1 MRPKLIYTV
10 CLLFVLH
17 IVTQRLSAQPSVAI
31 DTAKERL
38 QKIIRQFPDTAELII
53 RSVTINGH
61 KRTKDYIILREVPF
75 RAGTKFFRKQLEEAI
90 EQARMNV
97 FNTQLFLE
105 VIPRITGWDEQ
116 HVDILFDVK
125 ERWYIFPSPYF
136 KLVDRNPNQ
145 WLVEQDGSLERV
157 NYGLKLNWDNVSGRR
172 DKLNFNFINGY
183 TREYS
188 VFYEQPYADKKL
200 ERGFLGGIFYKQSRQ
215 MAYATDSNKQVFFP
229 VGNAQ
234 INAFVRTTVKI
245 EAGYTIRKGVNHRH
259 AFRLSFVDELIPDT
273 IGAIITNNTIKGYL
287 PYFTDNKSRQR
298 YGEFVYTYQ
307 YFNANNNVY
316 PWKGFLFSGS
326 FTQRGLGAK
335 GMNLWQF
342 QGKGGKFF
350 QLSKKTSASAVGYY
364 MVKVPFKQPMYNMA
378 ALGYG
383 DWFLRGLE
391 YYVIDGVQAG
401 ILKTTLRQEVA
412 NINVPTFIIKNEKYK
427 KIPFKIVAKVYG
439 DIGAS
444 HLPAV
449 SNSILNNRFLYT
461 YGAGIDVLSYYDFVA
476 RFEYSFNQLG
486 QKGLFLHMRRDF

>member
-1 MRPKLIYTV
+1 MRLKLIYSI
-10 CLLFVLH
+10 CFVFVVQLALH
-17 IVTQRLSAQPSVAI
+17 QLYAQPSVAI
-31 DTAKERL
+31 DTAKEKL
-38 QKIIRQFPDTAELII
+38 QKIIRQFPDSTELII
-53 RSVTINGH
+53 RSVTINGY

-75 RAGTKFFRKQLEEAI
+75 RAGTKFLSNQLEAII

-105 VIPRITGWDEQ
+105 VIPRITSWDDR

-145 WLVEQDGSLERV
+145 WLVEQGGSLERV

-200 ERGFLGGIFYKQSRQ
+200 ENGFLGGIFYKQSRQ

-234 INAFVRTTVKI
+234 INAFIRTTVKV
-245 EAGYTIRKGVNHRH
+245 EAGFTIRKGINHRH

-273 IGAIITNNTIKGYL
+273 IAAIIANNAVKGYL

-298 YGEFVYTYQ
+298 FGEFVYTYQ

-335 GMNLWQF
+335 GMNMWQF

-350 QLSKKTSASAVGYY
+350 QLSKKTSTSIVGYY

-401 ILKTTLRQEVA
+401 ILKGTFRQELA
-412 NINVPTFIIKNEKYK
+412 NINVPTFIIKNEKYR
-427 KIPFKIVAKVYG
+427 KIPFKIIAKIYG

-444 HLPAV
+444 HLPTV

-461 YGAGIDVLSYYDFVA
+461 YGSGIDVLSYYDFVA